1 MKSDQ
6 PSVVLFDFG
15 GTQVADL
22 ERFSISPSAK

>member
-1 MKSDQ
+1 MKSDE

-22 ERFSISPSAK
+22 ERSSMLPSAK